1 MSEDVPKFLL
11 EDPAISPDGNIS
23 FRICVETNAA
33 NTNITGAQNLLVK
46 ENDSDVNINPRL
58 PETGNQPDNRGSITT
73 RNIETPTG
81 ACLAGNHTMQ
91 HLVRRPSRFDYLSS
105 SCGSDALT
113 IDNGFY
119 TSGTPFH
126 SESSTGSN
134 SFGTDGSPSNPRL
147 PISPFEGR
155 QQQNH
160 LRNSNR
166 NTYERFLQKY
176 GHTVIIDTNGH
187 QSSEFQEPKGVFRG
201 GSNGENS
208 PIEDPYPGCANPL
221 SIISNTP
228 CTNSQNFLNLAA
240 GQPSTTANDFASYP
254 PAPITSSRTGQDQVL
269 DQNLVSA
276 AKYVYELTDG
286 SSRPT
291 SRASSSSR
299 VPEGSNSSGVGANY
313 THFNEIEK
321 AKKGVLEISGNG
333 TGMPTVTTSS
343 AAGIIDNL
351 TDGNPTQ
358 RAAVGS
364 NSTQQISEDSRP
376 EQLPFNGPEP
386 PQSVGSAVLDDI
398 SLAAQLSQLALNYS
412 GRNDLNSS
420 QLINIILNLMASNP
434 TNASSST
441 RPISTP
447 NEIPQSINDWGPFS
461 SNPRA
466 CRGPSVTSANDILSD
481 QLSSLLI
488 SLGKINPALLSA
500 LLACVESGQIDAQQI
515 LVKLLTN
522 KLNMPNNGL
531 SNLSLLS
538 SIGSLLSTEA
548 VRNNSE
554 LMDTLTS
561 QLTAYAARFDSG
573 KALQS
578 NGYHYPPMAHSRQ
591 HIRQSPNFG
600 NEPPFSSVYYRMHMN
615 DSALSVGQCCNRQG
629 TLEGDIDRAATIYR
643 NSANNASQ
651 KLETIHRWS
660 GKLPMRN
667 YNSMCFSRKVF
678 LGGVPWDS
686 TSDDLINTF
695 SQFGNVSVLW
705 PQKDGGYISHHHNND
720 VAIDRSMSVAPKGY
734 CYLLFEHESCVAEL
748 LAKCTRDASNGGEY
762 FKLSSPKFKSKSV
775 QVIPWVISD
784 SQFSCGGGQ
793 SSLQISYTV
802 FVGALHGMITAEAL
816 ASIMNELF
824 GNVTFAALDT
834 DKHKYPI
841 GSGRVVFRNHA
852 SYMRAVTANFVEVRT
867 PKFTKTIQIDPF
879 LEDSLCDT
887 CHLLPGVY
895 FCRSLDC
902 FQYFCPTCWQKW
914 HSANQT
920 NHKPLR
926 RSLKLNTERA

>member
-1 MSEDVPKFLL
+1 
-11 EDPAISPDGNIS
+11 
-23 FRICVETNAA
+23 
-33 NTNITGAQNLLVK
+33 
-46 ENDSDVNINPRL
+46 
-58 PETGNQPDNRGSITT
+58 
-73 RNIETPTG
+73 
-81 ACLAGNHTMQ
+81 MQ
-91 HLVRRPSRFDYLSS
+91 HLVRRPSRFDYLSPS
-105 SCGSDALT
+105 YGTNALT

-119 TSGTPFH
+119 TPSNSFH
-126 SESSTGSN
+126 SESCMGSN
-134 SFGTDGSPSNPRL
+134 SIGTDGSLPSPRL
-147 PISPFEGR
+147 HTSPLEGR
-155 QQQNH
+155 QQQNNQ
-160 LRNSNR
+160 RNNNR
-166 NTYERFLQKY
+166 NTYERYLQKY
-176 GHTVIIDTNGH
+176 GHTVTIDIDGR
-187 QSSEFQEPKGVFRG
+187 QSSGVQEPKVVFRG
-201 GSNGENS
+201 DSNAVNS
-208 PIEDPYPGCANPL
+208 PIENPYHICTNRLGIA
-221 SIISNTP
+221 SNAP
-228 CTNSQNFLNLAA
+228 CMNSQNFLNLDA
-240 GQPSTTANDFASYP
+240 GQPCTTSSAFMPYP
-254 PAPITSSRTGQDQVL
+254 PTPTTSSRTGQDQVL

-291 SRASSSSR
+291 SRSSSGSR
-299 VPEGSNSSGVGANY
+299 APEADNINGVEANFD
-313 THFNEIEK
+313 HFNEIEK
-321 AKKGVLEISGNG
+321 TKTALLELSSNN
-333 TGMPTVTTSS
+333 TGMSKVATAS
-343 AAGIIDNL
+343 AVD
-351 TDGNPTQ
+351 TDENQTLQ
-358 RAAVGS
+358 VAVES
-364 NSTQQISEDSRP
+364 NSSQQVRDEPRP
-376 EQLPFNGPEP
+376 EQLPFNGQDSS
-386 PQSVGSAVLDDI
+386 QSVNSAALDDI
-398 SLAAQLSQLALNYS
+398 TLAAQLSQLALNLS
-412 GRNDLNSS
+412 GRSDLNSS
-420 QLINIILNLMASNP
+420 QLINVLLHLLAIDS
-434 TNASSST
+434 TNTGSPT

-447 NEIPQSINDWGPFS
+447 NEVPQSLNDWGSFS

-466 CRGPSVTSANDILSD
+466 CQVPSLASANNILSN
-481 QLSSLLI
+481 QLFSLLV

-500 LLACVESGQIDAQQI
+500 LLVSVENGQIDAQQI
-515 LVKLLTN
+515 LLKLLTT
-522 KLNMPNNGL
+522 KLGMPSNGP
-531 SNLSLLS
+531 SNVSLLS

-554 LMDTLTS
+554 LMDALTS
-561 QLTAYAARFDSG
+561 QLTAYAARFDSS

-578 NGYHYPPMAHSRQ
+578 NSYHYPPMAHNRH
-591 HIRQSPNFG
+591 HIRQSTNFG
-600 NEPPFSSVYYRMHMN
+600 NESPLTSLYYRPHVN
-615 DSALSVGQCCNRQG
+615 DGSQCAGQCCNRQCN
-629 TLEGDIDRAATIYR
+629 LEGDIDRAATIYR
-643 NSANNASQ
+643 NSASNASQ

-686 TSDDLINTF
+686 TSEDLINTF

-705 PQKDGGYISHHHNND
+705 PQKDGGYISNHHNND
-720 VAIDRSMSVAPKGY
+720 IGNDRSMSVAPKGY

-793 SSLQISYTV
+793 SSSQFTYTV

-816 ASIMNELF
+816 TSIMNELF
-824 GNVTFAALDT
+824 GNVIFAALDT

-887 CHLLPGVY
+887 CRVLPGVY

-914 HSANQT
+914 HSTSQT

-926 RSLKLNTERA
+926 RSLKLNMERV